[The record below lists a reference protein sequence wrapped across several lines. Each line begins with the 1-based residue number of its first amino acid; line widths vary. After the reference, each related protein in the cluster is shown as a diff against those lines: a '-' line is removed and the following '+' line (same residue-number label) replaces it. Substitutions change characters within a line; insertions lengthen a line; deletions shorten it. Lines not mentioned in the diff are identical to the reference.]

1 LRVGWVGGWFGC
13 GGRLIGFWVGTW
25 VRGFRCSASVCSAS
39 VDTAQR
45 LLRDVRQWSAAPG
58 EGFGFSCRLGCR
70 WGGHRPWFPR
80 LLIAAA
86 LHEAGA
92 SSVLHRWYA
101 HTSCNLFALAH
112 RALPLFSVSRSKAA
126 LPGTRLVPRLVPHPT
141 AVDTIGTRPNSRL
154 FSYVLD
160 LDVAALPGG
169 PKTADR
175 TQAE

>member
-1 LRVGWVGGWFGC
+1 MSVGVMKDNKLKLRNF
-13 GGRLIGFWVGTW
+13 
-25 VRGFRCSASVCSAS
+25 SASHTLGRNVYNTSQKKKTQKRRS
-39 VDTAQR
+39 RRKTMGMSLNI
-45 LLRDVRQWSAAPG
+45 LLG
-58 EGFGFSCRLGCR
+58 
-70 WGGHRPWFPR
+70 

-126 LPGTRLVPRLVPHPT
+126 LPGTRLLPRLVPHPT

-175 TQAE
+175 IQAE

>member
-1 LRVGWVGGWFGC
+1 MLVVYYESIKRG
-13 GGRLIGFWVGTW
+13 
-25 VRGFRCSASVCSAS
+25 VRKKKTQIAEKVEKETKMAMPRNI
-39 VDTAQR
+39 
-45 LLRDVRQWSAAPG
+45 LLG
-58 EGFGFSCRLGCR
+58 
-70 WGGHRPWFPR
+70 

-175 TQAE
+175 IQAE

>member
-1 LRVGWVGGWFGC
+1 MSVGVMKDNKLKLRNLRASHTL
-13 GGRLIGFWVGTW
+13 GRNVYNTPQKKKTQKRRSRRKTMGMSLNI
-25 VRGFRCSASVCSAS
+25 
-39 VDTAQR
+39 
-45 LLRDVRQWSAAPG
+45 LLG
-58 EGFGFSCRLGCR
+58 
-70 WGGHRPWFPR
+70 

-126 LPGTRLVPRLVPHPT
+126 LPGTRLLPRLVPHPT

-175 TQAE
+175 IQAE